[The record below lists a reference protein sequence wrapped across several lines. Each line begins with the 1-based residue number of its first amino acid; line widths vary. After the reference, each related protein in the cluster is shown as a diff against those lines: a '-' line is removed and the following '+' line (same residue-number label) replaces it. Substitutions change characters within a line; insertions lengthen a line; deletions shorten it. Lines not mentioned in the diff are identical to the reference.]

1 MESDDLNL
9 SNKSKA
15 TQALHMS
22 NNDKKPVDVAIEL
35 DLPKSEICEIC
46 DLQQE
51 FWALY
56 QLHDLPLVYQ
66 QLKMTLI
73 HSSNCPKY

>member
-1 MESDDLNL
+1 
-9 SNKSKA
+9 
-15 TQALHMS
+15 MS
-22 NNDKKPVDVAIEL
+22 NNGKKPVDVAIEL

-66 QLKMTLI
+66 QLKNDFDSFFKLSKI
-73 HSSNCPKY
+73 LKKN

>member
-1 MESDDLNL
+1 
-9 SNKSKA
+9 
-15 TQALHMS
+15 MS
-22 NNDKKPVDVAIEL
+22 NNGKKPVDVAIEL

-66 QLKMTLI
+66 QLKNDFDSFKLSKI
-73 HSSNCPKY
+73 LKKN